1 MRARLS
7 NFLQDPSG
15 VNSSGRLFA
24 AYLVTVGILAFYA
37 GLMYSP
43 AAAYAASF
51 TDKCFMYG
59 SIFYGSAK
67 GYDVFKGVGAK
78 IQAMLG
84 TPAPTPAPAAEAPA
98 DS

>member
-1 MRARLS
+1 VYLEKYLA
-7 NFLQDPSG
+7 DPTG

-24 AYLVTVGILAFYA
+24 AYLITFGVLAFYA

-51 TDKCFMYG
+51 TDKCFLYG

-78 IQAMLG
+78 LQAMLG
-84 TPAPTPAPAAEAPA
+84 GSPSPAAA
-98 DS
+98 DPSAETQGGQ